1 MRKRNVS
8 LMFRMTETEAMELDR
23 KVKQSGLSREAFIRA
38 VLNGYILH

>member
-23 KVKQSGLSREAFIRA
+23 KVKTVGALQRGVYTCCPERLYTA
-38 VLNGYILH
+38 